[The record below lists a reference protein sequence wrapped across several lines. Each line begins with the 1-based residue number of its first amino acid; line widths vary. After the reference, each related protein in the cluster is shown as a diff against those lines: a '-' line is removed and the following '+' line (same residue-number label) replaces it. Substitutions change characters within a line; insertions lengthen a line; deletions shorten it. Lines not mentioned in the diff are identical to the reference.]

1 MILFFPI
8 KKLHTLQKSSNFA
21 PPFERWRCILL
32 FNQKQT
38 ITMKTKI
45 LALVLGT
52 FLAIP
57 CVLRA
62 EETEIQLMEVVGM
75 GTIGG
80 ANPLD
85 DPEQFPGEPP
95 RPTDFRALI
104 NGNLLSI
111 LKQDATIPSA
121 QATVVKASTGSMV
134 LNRQFTN
141 SLSEQIATPGVYVL
155 RISTAGGDLVGQFVV
170 Q

>member
-1 MILFFPI
+1 
-8 KKLHTLQKSSNFA
+8 
-21 PPFERWRCILL
+21 
-32 FNQKQT
+32 
-38 ITMKTKI
+38 MKTKI
-45 LALVLGT
+45 LALVLGALLT
-52 FLAIP
+52 MP

-62 EETEIQLMEVVGM
+62 EEVEIQLMEVVGM

-80 ANPLD
+80 ADPLD
-85 DPEQFPGEPP
+85 GPSQSGHEPT
-95 RPTDFRALI
+95 RPNDFRALI
-104 NGNLLSI
+104 NGNQLSI
-111 LKQDATIPSA
+111 LKQTTTIPFA

-134 LNRQFTN
+134 LNQQFTN